1 MKSGKWTVVWVV
13 CSCRYWTITWLVTH
27 TWLMHESCE
36 CDGPVPAATYY
47 LLNCVHCVK
56 AVHKLCPQT
65 SPPFQRIL
73 DGVTTLIASV
83 SFLPAWRY
91 ASALYAMAWRLS
103 VLYWKRMNGSRSC
116 HDALGF
122 SDSVLES
129 NSVFPKWRLLP
140 SGTLSKTLPGLEKC
154 RRASRR
160 QFVTRSVHLCVQ
172 HCARRAG
179 PSASAESRP
188 RTTMLL
194 SPSSS
199 SL

>member
-1 MKSGKWTVVWVV
+1 MLQKHVAVALALGIVALPLTTVALITSLGDVIFMCKDMKSGKWTVVWVV

-36 CDGPVPAATYY
+36 CDGPVPATTYN
-47 LLNCVHCVK
+47 LLNCVYCVK

-116 HDALGF
+116 HDAL
-122 SDSVLES
+122 
-129 NSVFPKWRLLP
+129 PRLF
-140 SGTLSKTLPGLEKC
+140 
-154 RRASRR
+154 R
-160 QFVTRSVHLCVQ
+160 QCV
-172 HCARRAG
+172 G
-179 PSASAESRP
+179 K
-188 RTTMLL
+188 
-194 SPSSS
+194 
-199 SL
+199 